1 MRPSASRLLIN
12 AAAIRSPPLPTPSLK
27 AMAKASYAVSDTVQ
41 VAPGVHM
48 PRFGFGVYKSDPG
61 RCLSSCLEAY
71 KAGYR
76 HFDSAMLY
84 ANEYVWFSPFLKHP
98 DSPKSYG
105 NFPPVM
111 FAILFV

>member
-84 ANEYVWFSPFLKHP
+84 ANEYVWFFPFP
-98 DSPKSYG
+98 QTP
-105 NFPPVM
+105 
-111 FAILFV
+111 